1 MSVVL
6 DMGTT
11 TTAIARALAARTDLE
26 QVAVITNGLKVAL
39 ELEGAMPDVT
49 VIVTGGTLRR
59 LIAAAERTV
68 VVAAGPKIGQAHLI
82 RTADLADVGTVITG
96 TSARAGAVAELRRAG
111 ADVIQVE

>member
-1 MSVVL
+1 MEKQRIGERAASLVTSGMSVVL

-49 VIVTGGTLRR
+49 VIVTGGTPRR
-59 LIAAAERTV
+59 
-68 VVAAGPKIGQAHLI
+68 
-82 RTADLADVGTVITG
+82 
-96 TSARAGAVAELRRAG
+96 LRRAG
-111 ADVIQVE
+111 AEVIQVE